1 MRIRTQLVSIIAVL
15 AVGLGI
21 AGTARAQTAT
31 GLVTGV
37 VTDQSGA
44 IIPQVKIT
52 IKNQGTGMT
61 WNAATSTAGKYTVTA
76 LPVGVYTVTA
86 AKQGFLSAEQADIN
100 LSVGETAKADFKLAV
115 GSVTQTVTVK
125 ANTVSINTV
134 SASQTQLVDDRQ
146 IANLPLNG
154 RNFTEFLT
162 LNAGTV
168 SSPGAEAGSMR
179 QGKGTGYNVN
189 GNRTSSVNFTLDGL
203 INTDVTLG
211 DPAVILSQDAIQ
223 EFKEQKPAY
232 SAAYGFSA
240 SQINIISKSGTN
252 GLHGTVFEFGRNDT
266 LDANNF
272 FATSKPELR
281 QNQFGFV
288 AGGPVYIPKVYDGRN
303 KTFWLANYE
312 GWRIRRGGIS
322 QGIVPTPSELNGDFS
337 ALTLPAFGTAACNA
351 ALLLDQPCMPISP
364 TTGQPYPGDQ
374 IPSSSDSRL
383 ATQSLALKFFP
394 APNCSPAACAGNN
407 YRVNETLPTNFDQQT
422 YKGDQ
427 DLGRFGKVFF
437 RWTGSR
443 YTTSTLGTLSGPVGN
458 NNFIEQ
464 ENSLGIGWTV
474 TLGSHGVNSFRI
486 GRLGATSNQC
496 GAALSAST
504 VAAFGFTGVFPN
516 LDTCA
521 RSAPGSIGIANFG
534 GVGGPTNDTT
544 ISYVPTW
551 EYTDDFSWVH
561 GNHTLQTGFAYRTW
575 VQTRNLAADFLGTF
589 SYRNDLVLNNGG
601 SGADGCATLYCGTGN
616 AVADFLLG
624 YYQNSGIFQPGPFS
638 QPGISGNQNNYIE
651 KYFAPYVEDS
661 WRARPDLTLNF
672 GLRWD
677 FRTVP
682 YERNNKFFWLDGQN
696 PNGGLCF
703 ADPKLATDGVA
714 PPGNGVY
721 RYCGRRSP
729 ANPGLYHPF
738 APRFGFAWQPF
749 GSKKTVLRGGYGIF
763 YDSPKGREIDDSG
776 DIYPFEVRS
785 NFIPQTQA
793 TSPKLTD
800 QMFPTFTTVHP
811 VTPQD
816 ITFLAVIQGENPHN
830 PYVQQWSLGV
840 ERQLATNTTLGLSYE
855 GSKGTHLLT
864 RTDISQALPP
874 SDPAFCAAQDANGN
888 FINLNNGDC
897 PVANRRPYSN
907 FTGTYIDSEF
917 QGVSSYNSANVNL
930 TRRTSSLVMQVSYA
944 WSHSL
949 DDKSAAAGIGNSG
962 QGYQGFLN
970 NHNPKL
976 DYGTSDFDVNQR
988 FVANFVYQLPFGRGR
1003 RFGATLNKVADVV
1016 VGGWQLGGIVTLQK
1030 GFPFTIYASDP
1041 FGLLDNVANYNRAN
1055 QVGEAFPAGTRTLNE
1070 YFNTQAF
1077 AQPLPAHFGT
1087 LGRNTL
1093 RGPGLHT
1100 FDMNISK
1107 IFPITERVRFEVR
1120 MEGFNV
1126 LNDPQFSNPN
1136 TTLTSPTF
1144 GVISGTRVDNRELQ
1158 WGAKVIF

>member
-1 MRIRTQLVSIIAVL
+1 MRKILSASMVLLFLLASASVS
-15 AVGLGI
+15 
-21 AGTARAQTAT
+21 RAQSAT
-31 GLVTGV
+31 GLITGV
-37 VTDQSGA
+37 ISDPSGA
-44 IIPQVKIT
+44 VVPQVKVT
-52 IKNQGTGMT
+52 IKNQGTGMV
-61 WNAATSTAGKYTVTA
+61 WSAMTSTAGKYTVAA

-86 AKQGFLSAEQADIN
+86 TKQGFRSGERADIS
-100 LSVGETAKADFKLAV
+100 LSVGETARADFALSV
-115 GSVTQTVTVK
+115 GSVSQTVTVK
-125 ANTVSINTV
+125 ANAVSINTV
-134 SASQTQLVDDRQ
+134 TASQTQLVNDRQ

-179 QGKGTGYNVN
+179 EGKGTGYNIN

-203 INTDVTLG
+203 VNTDVTLG

-240 SQINIISKSGTN
+240 SQVNIISRSGTN
-252 GLHGTVFEFGRNDT
+252 QLHGSVFEFGRNDS
-266 LDANNF
+266 LDAQNF

-288 AGGPVYIPKVYDGRN
+288 AGGPVYIPKLYDGRN

-312 GWRIRRGGIS
+312 GWRIRQGSIS
-322 QGIVPTPSELNGDFS
+322 QGIVPDPSELNGDFS
-337 ALTLPAFGTAACNA
+337 SLNLPAFGTAACNS
-351 ALLLDQPCMPISP
+351 ALLLNQPCMPVDP
-364 TTGQPYPGDQ
+364 TTGQPFSNDQ
-374 IPSSSDSRL
+374 IPSSSFSRV
-383 ATQSLALKFFP
+383 AAQSLALKLFP
-394 APNCSPAACAGNN
+394 APNCSPAVCAGNN
-407 YRVNETLPTNFDQQT
+407 YRVNETLPTGFNQQT

-427 DLGRFGKVFF
+427 DLGRLGKVFF
-437 RWTGSR
+437 RYTYSD
-443 YTTSTLGTLSGPVGN
+443 YTTTSLGTLSGAVGN
-458 NNFIEQ
+458 NNFVEK
-464 ENSLGIGWTV
+464 ENSIGIGWTV
-474 TLGSHGVNSFRI
+474 ALGSNKVNSFRI
-486 GRLGATSNQC
+486 GRLGATANQC
-496 GAALSAST
+496 GTAISQST

-516 LDTCA
+516 LSNCA
-521 RSAPGSIGIANFG
+521 RSLPGGIDLANFG
-534 GVGGPTNDTT
+534 EVGGPTNDTT

-551 EYTDDFSWVH
+551 EYTDEFSWVH
-561 GNHTLQTGFAYRTW
+561 GKHTLEAGFAYRSW

-589 SYRNDLVLNNGG
+589 NYRNDLILNNGSNG
-601 SGADGCATLYCGTGN
+601 TDGCLTLYCGTGN

-638 QPGISGNQNNYIE
+638 QPGISGNQNNYVE
-651 KYFAPYVEDS
+651 KYLAPYAEDS
-661 WRARPDLTLNF
+661 WRVRHDLTLNV

-682 YERNNKFFWLDGQN
+682 YEEQNKFFWLDGQN
-696 PNGGLCF
+696 PKGGLCF
-703 ADPKLATDGVA
+703 ADPALATDGVA
-714 PPGNGVY
+714 PPGNGLY

-738 APRFGFAWQPF
+738 APRFGFAWQPL
-749 GSKKTVLRGGYGIF
+749 GNDKAVLRGGYGIF

-785 NFIPQTQA
+785 TLIPQTQPTA
-793 TSPKLTD
+793 PKLTNNL
-800 QMFPTFTTVHP
+800 FPVFTSIQP

-830 PYVQQWSLGV
+830 PYVQQWSLDV
-840 ERQLATNTTLGLSYE
+840 QRQLAPNTVLDVGYA

-874 SDPAFCAAQDANGN
+874 SDPNFCSATGANGSYL
-888 FINLNNGDC
+888 NLNNGDC
-897 PVANRRPYSN
+897 PVAARRPYAN

-917 QGVSSYNSANVNL
+917 QGVSNYDAADVNL
-930 TRRTSSLVMQVSYA
+930 TRRTSSLVLQMSYA

-949 DDKSAAAGIGNSG
+949 DDKSAAAGVGDSG
-962 QGYQGFLN
+962 QGYQGFLD
-970 NHNPKL
+970 NHDPKL

-988 FVANFVYQLPFGRGR
+988 FVANFVYRLPFGRGQ
-1003 RFGATLNKVADVV
+1003 RFGGNVNKFVDGVFGNWRV
-1016 VGGWQLGGIVTLQK
+1016 GGIVTLQK
-1030 GFPFTIYASDP
+1030 GFPFTIFASDP
-1041 FGLLDNVANYNRAN
+1041 FGLLDNVAGYNRAN
-1055 QVGEAFPAGTRTLNE
+1055 QVGEPFTAGTRTINR

-1077 AQPLPAHFGT
+1077 AQPLPAHFGS

-1100 FDMNISK
+1100 FDMNIAKS
-1107 IFPITERVRFEVR
+1107 FPITERARFEIR
-1120 MEGFNV
+1120 MEAFNTF
-1126 LNDPQFSNPN
+1126 NTPQFSTPD
-1136 TTLTSPTF
+1136 TTLTDPTF
-1144 GVISGTRVDNRELQ
+1144 GVISSTSVDNRELQ
-1158 WGAKVIF
+1158 WGAKIIF

>member
-1 MRIRTQLVSIIAVL
+1 MKSKSLYGSIVLALLLAGASMAWGQAASALITGLATDSSGAVL
-15 AVGLGI
+15 
-21 AGTARAQTAT
+21 
-31 GLVTGV
+31 
-37 VTDQSGA
+37 
-44 IIPQVKIT
+44 PQVKIT
-52 IKNQGTGMT
+52 VTNEQTGMT
-61 WNAATSTAGKYTVTA
+61 WNAMTSGAGKYTVTG
-76 LPVGVYTVTA
+76 LPVGVYTVA
-86 AKQGFLSAEQADIN
+86 ASRQGFRTGQQSGIS
-100 LSVGETAKADFKLAV
+100 LSVGETARADFKLMV
-115 GSVTQTVTVK
+115 GSVAQTVTVK
-125 ANTVSINTV
+125 ANTVSVNTV
-134 SASQTQLVDDRQ
+134 TASQTQLVNSRQ

-179 QGKGTGYNVN
+179 EGKGTGYNIN

-203 INTDVTLG
+203 VNTDVTLG

-232 SAAYGFSA
+232 SAADGFSA
-240 SQINIISKSGTN
+240 SQVNIISRSGTN
-252 GLHGTVFEFGRNDT
+252 DLHGSVFEFGRNDAI
-266 LDANNF
+266 DAKNF

-288 AGGPVYIPKVYDGRN
+288 AGGPVYIPKVYNGRN

-312 GWRIRRGGIS
+312 GWRIRKGGIS

-337 ALTLPAFGTAACNA
+337 SLNVPAFGSAACNA
-351 ALLLDQPCMPISP
+351 ALLLDQPCMPINP
-364 TTGQPYPGDQ
+364 TTGLPYAGNQ
-374 IPSSSDSRL
+374 IPSSDFSRV
-383 ATQSLALKFFP
+383 AAQSLALKFFP

-407 YRVNETLPTNFDQQT
+407 YRVNETLPTGFNQQT

-427 DLGRFGKVFF
+427 DLGRLGKVFF
-437 RWTGSR
+437 RYTYSD
-443 YTTSTLGTLSGPVGN
+443 YTTSTLSTLSGPVGN
-458 NNFIEQ
+458 NNFVEK
-464 ENSLGIGWTV
+464 ENSIGIGWTV
-474 TLGSHGVNSFRI
+474 TLGPHAVNNFRI

-496 GAALSAST
+496 GTAITQAQVS
-504 VAAFGFTGVFPN
+504 AFGFTGTFPN
-516 LDTCA
+516 LSTCA

-551 EYTDDFSWVH
+551 EYTDELSYVH
-561 GNHTLQTGFAYRTW
+561 GEHTLQFGFAYRTW

-589 SYRNDLVLNNGG
+589 SYRNDLILNNGG
-601 SGADGCATLYCGTGN
+601 SGTDGCPTLYCGTGN

-638 QPGISGNQNNYIE
+638 KPGISGNQNNYVE

-661 WRARPDLTLNF
+661 WRVRQNLTLNF

-682 YERNNKFFWLDGQN
+682 YEESNKFFWLDTAN
-696 PNGGLCF
+696 PKGGLCF
-703 ADPKLATDGVA
+703 ADPALATDGVA
-714 PPGNGVY
+714 PQGNGLY

-749 GSKKTVLRGGYGIF
+749 GGNKTVVRGGYGIF

-785 NFIPQTQA
+785 TFTPQTQP
-793 TSPKLTD
+793 TSPKLTN
-800 QMFPTFTTVHP
+800 QLFPVFTAIQP

-816 ITFLAVIQGENPHN
+816 ITFLAVIQGESPHN
-830 PYVQQWSLGV
+830 PYVQQWSLDV
-840 ERQLATNTTLGLSYE
+840 QRQLAPNTVLDVGYS

-874 SDPAFCAAQDANGN
+874 SDPSFCSAQDANGK
-888 FINLNNGDC
+888 FININNGDC
-897 PVANRRPYSN
+897 PIATRRPYAN

-917 QGVSSYNSANVNL
+917 QGVSSYDSANINL
-930 TRRTSSLVMQVSYA
+930 TRRTDSMVMQASYA

-949 DDKSAAAGIGNSG
+949 DDKSAAAGIGDSG

-970 NHNPKL
+970 NHDPKL
-976 DYGTSDFDVNQR
+976 DYGTSDYDVNQR
-988 FVANFVYQLPFGRGR
+988 FVANFVYQLPFGHGK
-1003 RFGATLNKVADVV
+1003 RFGSTINKFADGVLGNWRV
-1016 VGGWQLGGIVTLQK
+1016 GGIVTLQR

-1041 FGLLDNVANYNRAN
+1041 FGLLGNVAGYNRAN
-1055 QVGEAFPAGTRTLNE
+1055 QVGEPFTSGTRNISN
-1070 YFNTQAF
+1070 YFNKSAF
-1077 AQPLPAHFGT
+1077 AQPLPAHFGQ
-1087 LGRNTL
+1087 LGRNTF

-1100 FDMNISK
+1100 FDMNIAK
-1107 IFPITERVRFEVR
+1107 DFPIGERVRLELR
-1120 MEGFNV
+1120 LEAFNTF
-1126 LNDPQFSNPN
+1126 NTPQFGNPN
-1136 TTLTSPTF
+1136 TTLTNPNF
-1144 GVISGTRVDNRELQ
+1144 GVISGTTVDNRELQ
-1158 WGAKVIF
+1158 WGAKIIF

>member
-1 MRIRTQLVSIIAVL
+1 MKKILSACVLLGFLLAAASVSM
-15 AVGLGI
+15 
-21 AGTARAQTAT
+21 AQTAT
-31 GLVTGV
+31 GLITGV
-37 VTDQSGA
+37 VTDPSGA
-44 IIPQVKIT
+44 VVPQVKVT
-52 IKNQGTGMT
+52 IKNQGTGMI
-61 WNAATSTAGKYTVTA
+61 WSATTSSAGKYTVTA

-86 AKQGFLSAEQADIN
+86 SKQGFSSAERADIS
-100 LSVGETAKADFKLAV
+100 LSVGETARADFKLAV
-115 GSVTQTVTVK
+115 GSVSQTVTVR
-125 ANTVSINTV
+125 ANTVSVNTV
-134 SASQTQLVDDRQ
+134 TASQTQLVDNHQ

-179 QGKGTGYNVN
+179 EGKGTGYNIN
-189 GNRTSSVNFTLDGL
+189 GNRTSNVNYTLDGL

-232 SAAYGFSA
+232 SAAYGFSS
-240 SQINIISKSGTN
+240 SQVNIISKSGTN
-252 GLHGTVFEFGRNDT
+252 NLHGSVFEFGRNDG

-288 AGGPVYIPKVYDGRN
+288 AGGPVYIPKLYNGRN

-312 GWRIRRGGIS
+312 GWRIRRGAIS
-322 QGIVPTPSELNGDFS
+322 QGIVPDPSELSGNFS
-337 ALTLPAFGTAACNA
+337 SLNVPTFGTPACNA
-351 ALLLDQPCMPISP
+351 ALLLDQPCMPIDP
-364 TTGQPYPGDQ
+364 TTGQPYPGNQ
-374 IPSSSDSRL
+374 IPSTDFSKL
-383 ATQSLALKFFP
+383 ASESLALNFFP

-407 YRVNETLPTNFDQQT
+407 YRVNETLPTTFNQQT

-427 DLGRFGKVFF
+427 DLGRLGKVFF
-437 RWTGSR
+437 RYTHSN
-443 YTTSTLGTLSGPVGN
+443 YTTATLGTLSGPIGN
-458 NNFIEQ
+458 NNFLER
-464 ENSLGIGWTV
+464 ENSIGIGWTLA
-474 TLGSHGVNSFRI
+474 LGSNKVNSFRI
-486 GRLGATSNQC
+486 GRLGATANQC
-496 GAALSAST
+496 GTAISQSL
-504 VAAFGFTGVFPN
+504 VEAFAFTGTFPN

-521 RSAPGSIGIANFG
+521 RSAPGPIGIANFA
-534 GVGGPTNDTT
+534 GVGGPVNDTT

-551 EYTDDFSWVH
+551 EYTDDFSWVR
-561 GNHTLQTGFAYRTW
+561 GKHTLQIGFAYRTW

-589 SYRNDLVLNNGG
+589 TYRNDLVLNNGSNG
-601 SGADGCATLYCGTGN
+601 TDGCVTLYCGTSN

-651 KYFAPYVEDS
+651 KYLAPYVEDS
-661 WRARPDLTLNF
+661 WRVRHDLTLNI

-682 YERNNKFFWLDGQN
+682 YERHNKFFWLDGQN

-703 ADPKLATDGVA
+703 ADPALATNGVA
-714 PPGNGVY
+714 PPGNGLY

-749 GSKKTVLRGGYGIF
+749 GSSKTVLRGGYGIF
-763 YDSPKGREIDDSG
+763 YGSPKGREIDDSG

-785 NFIPQTQA
+785 SFTPQTQPTA
-793 TSPKLTD
+793 PKLTN
-800 QMFPTFTTVHP
+800 QMFPVFTAIQP

-830 PYVQQWSLGV
+830 PYVQQWSLDV
-840 ERQLATNTTLGLSYE
+840 QRQLAPNTVLDVGYA

-864 RTDISQALPP
+864 RTEIAQAVPP
-874 SDPAFCAAQDANGN
+874 ADPAFCAAQDANGN

-897 PVANRRPYSN
+897 PVAKRRPYPN
-907 FTGTYIDSEF
+907 FTGDFIDSEF
-917 QGVSSYNSANVNL
+917 QGVSSYNAADINL
-930 TRRTSSLVMQVSYA
+930 TRRTGALVMQVSYA

-949 DDKSAAAGIGNSG
+949 DDKSAAAGVGNSIAG
-962 QGYQGFLN
+962 WNGFLN
-970 NHNPKL
+970 NHNPKM

-988 FVANFVYQLPFGRGR
+988 FVANFVYELPFGRGR
-1003 RFGATLNKVADVV
+1003 TFGGSMNKFANAVIGNWRV
-1016 VGGWQLGGIVTLQK
+1016 GGIVTLQK
-1030 GFPFTIYASDP
+1030 GFPFSIAASDP
-1041 FGLLDNVANYNRAN
+1041 FGLLDTVGSLNRAN
-1055 QVGEAFPAGTRTLNE
+1055 QIGPAFGPGTGTINR
-1070 YFNTQAF
+1070 YFNTAAF
-1077 AQPLPAHFGT
+1077 SQPLPAHFGT

-1100 FDMNISK
+1100 FDMNLAKS
-1107 IFPITERVRFEVR
+1107 FPLTERLRLEFRIEA
-1120 MEGFNV
+1120 FNTF
-1126 LNDPQFSNPN
+1126 NTPQFGNPD
-1136 TTLTSPTF
+1136 TTLTDPNF
-1144 GVISGTRVDNRELQ
+1144 GVISGTSADNRELQ
-1158 WGAKVIF
+1158 WGAKLIF